1 MIKRCSARRSGEVNA
16 IQLVRMS
23 ALPDSGAQRT
33 AGSTSALPSPLPVF
47 AICVSLTLAMALI
60 VMAVSMLSLPATRL
74 PEPFPEQHQSA
85 ENITFLFTLLVALP
99 LGIVLGRRL
108 SAGIAAG
115 PSATSLQA
123 SAVACAGSLA
133 AVLVVLRLVPSGN
146 GTLVLQL
153 ILSSVWL
160 VVAALG
166 LARLGSQKDPPR
178 ALRFASHPA
187 TVAVALV
194 LVVWA
199 SVSVVDTA
207 SVSVLPL
214 LVGLALV
221 VVLDRLRGRAPSV
234 GRRLGRSIDVVVVA
248 LIVLAVPNLNVFDP
262 ANPFFNTILQFHQ
275 NFFIGPA
282 GRVLAGDPALAGNFS
297 QYGVVSIDAVAGWF
311 RIVPA
316 NNFTLALFEGLLSA
330 LMFSIAYATMR
341 IAGVA
346 RAIAIPTMI
355 VALIACD
362 YALIYPLGGLLQ
374 HGAIRFGMPAGIVL
388 GAVAAIRWPQ
398 QRTAWRVFQFLA
410 LGLSSVW
417 ALEAF
422 LYTAFTLLAI
432 FAVQVGLRP
441 RKNGLRWFGR
451 QAGIAAG
458 VIAAT
463 HLLFALVMVVATG
476 SLPEWGTYISILRAF
491 LVGRVGDL
499 TYDFEPFSPA
509 FTVGAFYVASIV
521 AIVLLLARRID
532 RGPAWEV
539 KLVAVTGATAW
550 GLALYSYFVNRSG
563 GHILPYICLPALMTG
578 ALWLAIVIEAF
589 PDRRARER
597 RIGIAVAASLAV
609 LVVSVAFSR
618 AGTGFSN
625 SALAMAAPGGRSLT
639 GALKTTWDP
648 PPLSA
653 EAGTGE
659 RLLRQYMPGEG
670 ESLVLTAADPG
681 IEMLTRTDRTNAL
694 PFGDPWEES
703 FVPHLYAMDIRRAAD
718 GLPAGQRAL
727 LDDAAL
733 RAFRGFRRNPGR
745 NPIREPFGRAS
756 VAPTGLA
763 PLEQLALKQIGER
776 FDLVPIAKD
785 NGLAVVE
792 LRPRA

>member
-1 MIKRCSARRSGEVNA
+1 
-16 IQLVRMS
+16 MS
-23 ALPDSGAQRT
+23 ALSDSGAQRT
-33 AGSTSALPSPLPVF
+33 ARSTSALPSPLPVF
-47 AICVSLTLAMALI
+47 AICVSLTFAMTLI

-85 ENITFLFTLLVALP
+85 ENITFLFALLVALP
-99 LGIVLGRRL
+99 VGIVLGRRF
-108 SAGIAAG
+108 AARIATG
-115 PSATSLQA
+115 PSAAALQGA
-123 SAVACAGSLA
+123 AVACAGSLA
-133 AVLVVLRLVPSGN
+133 VVLATLRLVRAGAE
-146 GTLVLQL
+146 GDTLVVQTVLAGLWL
-153 ILSSVWL
+153 IIAASGLSR
-160 VVAALG
+160 LG
-166 LARLGSQKDPPR
+166 LQAGPARSLPLLRHPVTI
-178 ALRFASHPA
+178 ALAIALLVFAA
-187 TVAVALV
+187 
-194 LVVWA
+194 
-199 SVSVVDTA
+199 VSVVDSA
-207 SVSVLPL
+207 SVSLAPL
-214 LVGLALV
+214 LVGLVAV
-221 VVLDRLRGRAPSV
+221 TALDRFGAGAP
-234 GRRLGRSIDVVVVA
+234 RLGAKAGHLVDVVVVA

-316 NNFTLALFEGLLSA
+316 NNLTLALLEGLLSA
-330 LMFSIAYATMR
+330 LMFMVAYATMR

-346 RAIAIPTMI
+346 RAIAIPTMV

-374 HGAIRFGMPAGIVL
+374 HGAIRFGMPAGVVL
-388 GAVAAIRWPQ
+388 AAVAATRWPQ
-398 QRTAWRVFQFLA
+398 RRTAWRVFQFLT

-422 LYTAFTLLAI
+422 AYTAFTLLAI
-432 FAVQVGLRP
+432 LAVQASIRP
-441 RKNGLRWFGR
+441 RETGLRWFGK
-451 QAGIAAG
+451 QAAVAVG
-458 VIAAT
+458 VIAGT
-463 HLLFALVMVVATG
+463 HLLFALVMLAATG

-509 FTVGAFYVASIV
+509 FAVGAFYLASIV
-521 AIVLLLARRID
+521 AIVLLLVRKID

-550 GLALYSYFVNRSG
+550 GLALFSYFVNRSG
-563 GHILPYICLPALMTG
+563 GHILPYICLPALMAG

-597 RIGIAVAASLAV
+597 RTGIAVAGALAV

-618 AGTGFSN
+618 AGSCFSD
-625 SALAMAAPGGRSLT
+625 SALALAAPGGRSLT

-659 RLLRQYMPGEG
+659 RLLRRYMPGES

-745 NPIREPFGRAS
+745 NPIHEPFGRAS